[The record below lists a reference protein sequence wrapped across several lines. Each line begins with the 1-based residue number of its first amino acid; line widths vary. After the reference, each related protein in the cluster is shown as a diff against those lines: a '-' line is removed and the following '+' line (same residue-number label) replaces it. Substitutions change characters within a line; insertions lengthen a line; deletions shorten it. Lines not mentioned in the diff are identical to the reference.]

1 MGVCAK
7 EPVEG
12 TAKKCWR
19 EKQECKRMKRRR
31 EMDIP
36 FKAMSQKAL
45 VEKCQDLS
53 DELERVRGSL
63 TDTMDRNSDLRFR
76 NTKLVRVKKKR
87 KGVVDERSKK
97 FIRESAVRSVVG
109 YVVSLG
115 IMIPASL
122 QDGSFSIYL
131 LLNGITSALLI
142 PLQTYISKR
151 NEEI

>member
-19 EKQECKRMKRRR
+19 EKQECKKMKRRD
-31 EMDIP
+31 MNIP
-36 FKAMSQKAL
+36 LHAMSKPAL

-97 FIRESAVRSVVG
+97 FIRESALRSCLANLVA
-109 YVVSLG
+109 LA
-115 IMIPASL
+115 ITIPASL
-122 QDGSFSIYL
+122 QDGSFTIYL
-131 LLNGITSALLI
+131 LLNGVCSGILI
-142 PLQTYISKR
+142 PLQTYLQKR